1 MSSEA
6 GEGQTKVPMIRFRVE
21 GRVNLGSF
29 PCGKLQLVSMT
40 RVNQSLSDTEAGG
53 KDKPA
58 RVSLAFCKYDP
69 PMAAAA
75 VGILPGAFGST
86 VMGSRFKYPF
96 KQLR

>member
-1 MSSEA
+1 MD
-6 GEGQTKVPMIRFRVE
+6 GW
-21 GRVNLGSF
+21 VNLGSF
-29 PCGKLQLVSMT
+29 SFGKRQLVSMT

-53 KDKPA
+53 KNKPA

-75 VGILPGAFGST
+75 VGILPGAFRST

>member
-1 MSSEA
+1 MSLEA
-6 GEGQTKVPMIRFRVE
+6 GGGQTKVPTIRFHVE
-21 GRVNLGSF
+21 GCVNLGPF
-29 PCGKLQLVSMT
+29 GKLQLVSMT

-75 VGILPGAFGST
+75 VGILPGAFRST

-96 KQLR
+96 KRLR